1 MTRFNQISA
10 IAVAALFAAAPVTVM
25 AQAAP
30 TAPAQDPAAPVQEP
44 AAPMAQDVSGEELDA
59 FATAY
64 ESVIAIDA
72 EYAPQLEQETD
83 PQAQQLLLEEAQI
96 AKAEVVESTDGIS
109 VDRYVE
115 ILTMAQADPE
125 LTAQIVERLEQ

>member
-1 MTRFNQISA
+1 MTRITQISA

-25 AQAAP
+25 AQA
-30 TAPAQDPAAPVQEP
+30 EP
-44 AAPMAQDVSGEELDA
+44 ATPPVTQETAPMAQEVSSAEIDA

-64 ESVIAIDA
+64 EDVIAIDA

-96 AKAEVVESTDGIS
+96 EKASVVEAVDGIT